1 MNIRKFV
8 LGSILSVGLVA
19 GGILIA
25 QDKPVHNVNA
35 AHHPHLAAAQHL
47 VDQAYAKITEAQQA
61 NEFDMDGH
69 AAHAK
74 ELLDQANKELKT
86 SAEIAGKNHK

>member
-1 MNIRKFV
+1 MKASKIV
-8 LGSILSVGLVA
+8 LSTIMSVGLIV

-25 QDKPVHNVNA
+25 QEKPVHNVNPE
-35 AHHPHLAAAQHL
+35 HHPHLAAAQHL

-61 NEFDMDGH
+61 NEWDMEGH

-74 ELLDQANKELKT
+74 ELLDQANKELKVA
-86 SAEIAGKNHK
+86 AEIANKNRK

>member
-1 MNIRKFV
+1 MNSRKIV
-8 LGSILSVGLVA
+8 LGSILSLGLVA

-25 QDKPVHNVNA
+25 QGPPVENVNA

-47 VDQAYAKITEAQQA
+47 VDQAYAKVIEAQQA

-74 ELLDQANKELKT
+74 DLLDQANKELK
-86 SAEIAGKNHK
+86 IAAHYATKNHK